1 MSNPVLIL
9 GPVVFEQF
17 EVPEEIN
24 FGGWQRIAV
33 HRLAGGGRILD
44 ALGADEP
51 EICFAGVFSGP
62 NSVTRARSL
71 DVLRRTGEPIPLI
84 WDSFY
89 YTVLVRQFAA
99 TYTSA
104 TWIPY
109 SVSCAVVRDEAAGLV
124 EAAVEL
130 TATVLGDVVSAAG
143 SAMLAGVDISGLMT
157 IFGGNYPAPS
167 GGEGRAQL
175 SSARAS
181 LGGQMQVAETD
192 LAFGDLA
199 AANTPEAVVSGLP
212 IASRATQ
219 QIGALASA
227 NAYLGRADFNLGAL
241 EGWL

>member
-1 MSNPVLIL
+1 MSKPVLIL

-24 FGGWQRIAV
+24 FGGWQSVAV
-33 HRLAGGGRILD
+33 HRLAGGGRIID
-44 ALGADEP
+44 ALGPDEP

-71 DVLRRTGEPIPLI
+71 DVLRRTGEPVPLI

-99 TYTSA
+99 MYTSA

-109 SVSCAVVRDEAAGLV
+109 NVSCAVVRDEAAGLLA
-124 EAAVEL
+124 AAVEL
-130 TATVLGDVVSAAG
+130 SATVLGDVVTAAG
-143 SAMLAGVDISGLMT
+143 SALLAGVDISGLMSV
-157 IFGGNYPAPS
+157 FGGDYPASS
-167 GGEGRAQL
+167 GGDGRAQL
-175 SSARAS
+175 LSAKAS
-181 LGGQMQVAETD
+181 LGGQMQVAEGD
-192 LAFGDLA
+192 LAFASLTTAD
-199 AANTPEAVVSGLP
+199 TPEAAVSGLSV
-212 IASRATQ
+212 ASRSTQ
-219 QIGALASA
+219 QISALTSA